1 MSDLGCVLSFSIG
14 LDKVCLMAHGI
25 SHILC
30 CGICEHCFMF
40 MESALYLQTAVFYS
54 ALVIFMMLLNYKVK
68 LKKPLS
74 FLLQVLSAFWT
85 V

>member
-1 MSDLGCVLSFSIG
+1 MSDLGCVLSFSSV
-14 LDKVCLMAHGI
+14 LDKMYLVMHGI

-30 CGICEHCFMF
+30 CGICEPCFVF

-54 ALVIFMMLLNYKVK
+54 AFVIFIMLLHYKVK
-68 LKKPLS
+68 LKKLVS
-74 FLLQVLSAFWT
+74 FLLYVLSALGT